1 MAITHALIQELL
13 ARRHSSWEW
22 KFFAEFRPL
31 TGWGATVNSIDA
43 VAVGIYKKH
52 AKIVAYE
59 IKVTREDFIADVR
72 QFKKKHQFALMMSHE
87 FYYIC
92 PWNVISKA
100 EVPEVAGLYYVNQK
114 NKISQIKHAVYR
126 EQDCIPFGI
135 VQGLVSHVGK
145 VIHDAKIPVKY
156 LGRQLTQEDFLALVL
171 EEKGKDWADDVKS
184 EAASQRQEEA
194 KREKGYKIFMRELI
208 EEAGLF
214 YTDKAKA
221 LPVLK
226 KYCIVGKELLAD
238 SQFHYDMKQLKE
250 SFAKVEK
257 ILKEYSK

>member
-1 MAITHALIQELL
+1 MTITHALIQELL

-31 TGWGATVNSIDA
+31 TGWGAPLNAIDA
-43 VAVGIYKKH
+43 VAVGIYKKQ

-72 QFKKKHQFALMMSHE
+72 QFKKKHELALMMSHE

-114 NKISQIKHAVYR
+114 NKISLIKHAVYR
-126 EQDCIPFGI
+126 EQDCIPFSI
-135 VQGLVSHVGK
+135 VQGFVSHVGK
-145 VIHDAKIPVKY
+145 AIHDAKIPVKY
-156 LGRQLTQEDFLALVL
+156 LGRELTQEDFLALVL
-171 EEKGKDWADDVKS
+171 EEKGKDWEDAIKC
-184 EAASQRQEEA
+184 EATSQRLEQA
-194 KREKGYKIFMRELI
+194 KREKGYQAFLRELI

-221 LPVLK
+221 LPMLK
-226 KYCIVGKELLAD
+226 KYCIVGKELLGD
-238 SQFHYDMKQLKE
+238 SQFHYDMKRLKE
-250 SFAKVEK
+250 SFSKVEK
-257 ILKEYSK
+257 ILEAKSK